1 MGISR
6 FHLSLSLS
14 LILNREKELISFFFS
29 SHPLTEN
36 FDFGSIC
43 LMLDYTSAVLLLC
56 LHRYRYH
63 SIWSWN
69 DWMNPFSIGRNFP
82 IRIREKKNSQKG
94 RERNVLRFDFSFDR
108 ILFFFQC
115 QNKHSEFAVWIFFF
129 LNHHLGIR
137 IFFYSNFI
145 FDIFMFCFLIK
156 QQNTLN
162 HTETNLMESD

>member
-14 LILNREKELISFFFS
+14 LILNREKELISFCFS

-94 RERNVLRFDFSFDR
+94 RERETCLDLISLSIGFCFFFNVRTNTANLRFE
-108 ILFFFQC
+108 FFFSQSSFRYS
-115 QNKHSEFAVWIFFF
+115 N
-129 LNHHLGIR
+129 
-137 IFFYSNFI
+137 FFYSNFI